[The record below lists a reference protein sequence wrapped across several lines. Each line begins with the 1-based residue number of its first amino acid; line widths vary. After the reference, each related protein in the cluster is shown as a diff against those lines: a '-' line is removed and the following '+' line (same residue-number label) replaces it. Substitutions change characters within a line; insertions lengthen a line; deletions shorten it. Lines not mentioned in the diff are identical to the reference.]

1 MGLIEEF
8 ESKYWNQDVLVMGSD
23 EAGRGPMA
31 GPCVV
36 AGVVLPKGYNNP
48 LINDSKKLSEKR
60 RIDLYNE
67 IIEVAVHYEILEVSV
82 EAIEHHNILQ
92 ATRMGMEKVATGF
105 RVGVVLADAMDLDI
119 EIETH
124 SIIKGDARSIS
135 IAAASIL
142 AKTYRDNLM
151 VEYAKIYPE
160 YGFDKHKG
168 YGTKFH
174 KEMILKHGRCP
185 IHRKDFKFKDEFQ
198 MSLDI

>member
-8 ESKYWNQDVLVMGSD
+8 ESKYWKQDKWVMGID

-36 AGVVLPKGYNNP
+36 AGVVLPKGYDNP

-60 RIDLYNE
+60 RIELYNE

-119 EIETH
+119 EVETH
-124 SIIKGDARSIS
+124 SIIKGDSRSIS

>member
-8 ESKYWNQDVLVMGSD
+8 ESKYWNQDVLVMGID

-119 EIETH
+119 EVETH